1 MATTVFGNPITN
13 ATLEVM
19 PEYRGKNITR
29 TDRAHVALSMKNKGD
44 KDMKARKYVQDL
56 QNDWGTGDSTQCL
69 IYNATGD
76 RLTFTLYHDFQGSLG
91 VAPYPVYIENGQWGA
106 FHHVSWTFTGSIGAV
121 VYRGKNEPGDEFEC
135 LLSWCNPYNK
145 SSYNSAAYTD
155 IHASD
160 YFSGVNW
167 NQISDKLQA
176 STLVHSSEWRGCKV
190 FASMGRMD
198 SAVFEG
204 VITLSNA

>member
-44 KDMKARKYVQDL
+44 KDAKARKYVQDL
-56 QNDWGTGDSTQCL
+56 QNDWGNGDSTQCL

-91 VAPYPVYIENGQWGA
+91 VAPFPVYIEKRPVGRVSPRVLDVYWIHWSCCLSRQERAWG
-106 FHHVSWTFTGSIGAV
+106 
-121 VYRGKNEPGDEFEC
+121 
-135 LLSWCNPYNK
+135 
-145 SSYNSAAYTD
+145 
-155 IHASD
+155 
-160 YFSGVNW
+160 
-167 NQISDKLQA
+167 
-176 STLVHSSEWRGCKV
+176 
-190 FASMGRMD
+190 
-198 SAVFEG
+198 
-204 VITLSNA
+204 